1 MNEPFDRTISIKEV
15 KSHKSYVDV
24 SLSTGHVRISTKF
37 DKLFLPGEVL
47 TEELEEKLTHAND
60 YYKAESYL
68 SHFLPKNRMTVKAC
82 KKRLSRYGLSK
93 EETEELLKPYIKAGY
108 LDDQAYCEDYIL
120 EKRDAG
126 YGPNRILFDLRRK
139 GVPEEI
145 IKDSQMQELLHDDF
159 VPQHL
164 LMRLYR
170 RFQEKT
176 TDYKKEKMVALLLAR
191 GHERNLAIKAVT
203 DFLEKNKEDSS
214 KEEEKRLLLLGEE
227 AEKCYNRLLLRKK
240 TTPQKQTETFR
251 RSLLSLGFTF
261 EEIRRIEKE
270 KDYTFK

>member
-82 KKRLSRYGLSK
+82 MKRLSRYV
-93 EETEELLKPYIKAGY
+93 KAGY

-240 TTPQKQTETFR
+240 TTPQKQTEAFH